1 MKKNINSL
9 IILLGCLLLIS
20 GVRSQDV
27 NFTQYFSTPMY
38 YNPAFTGINTG
49 VRARFLFRNQ
59 WPSLPVSYKSYF
71 FSADIGDRGLP
82 GAGGIGL
89 YVNSNNDG
97 VAFIHDLMV
106 ALNIS
111 VRIPITSYLVSQVG
125 IKAGIGQRRV
135 NWDDLVWS
143 DQLSELYG
151 NIYQSSF
158 VPPDAN
164 KRVYP
169 DFGIGGLF
177 LFANQEGNMSGTAGV
192 SLDHVFQ
199 PDIAFLSTGDMPL
212 PRKWVAHT
220 ELVFTSGGGSANMS
234 SGGANDPLKIN
245 PGILYENQAHMSF
258 LQAGLNIMKFNVYL
272 GGWFKTTLGNVNGNT
287 SALALLAGYRY
298 NFNEDMSIRFIYS
311 YDMQISGNL
320 SGTGGAH
327 EISLAIEF
335 GNVGLTGSG
344 RGGGGRG
351 TVFGAPG
358 GRGRGSSPL
367 ECPSFY

>member
-1 MKKNINSL
+1 MKKNLKSL
-9 IILLGCLLLIS
+9 IVLLGCLLVVIA
-20 GVRSQDV
+20 VKAQDV

-49 VRARFLFRNQ
+49 VRARFSFRDQ
-59 WPSLPVSYKSYF
+59 WPSLPAAYKSYF
-71 FSADIGDRGLP
+71 FSADVGDRGLP

-89 YVNSNNDG
+89 WVNSNNDG

-106 ALNIS
+106 GLNLS
-111 VRIPITSYLVSQVG
+111 VRIPITSYLVTQVG
-125 IKAGIGQRRV
+125 IKAAIGQRRV
-135 NWDDLVWS
+135 NWDDLVWT

-177 LFANQEGNMSGTAGV
+177 QYSNQEGNVTGTTGV
-192 SLDHVFQ
+192 ALDHVFQ
-199 PDIAFLSTGDMPL
+199 PDIAFLSTGSMPL
-212 PRKWVAHT
+212 PRKWVANT
-220 ELVFTSGGGSANMS
+220 DLVITSGGASANMS

-245 PGILYENQAHMSF
+245 PGILFENQAKMSF
-258 LQAGLNIMKFNVYL
+258 LQAGLNIMKFNVYV
-272 GGWFKTTLGNVNGNT
+272 GGWYKTTLGSTYGNT

-298 NFNEDMSIRFIYS
+298 NFNEDMSIRFMYS

-327 EISLAIEF
+327 EISLVIEF
-335 GNVGLTGSG
+335 GNVGLTGG
-344 RGGGGRG
+344 GHGGGRG
-351 TVFGAPG
+351 SVYGGPG
-358 GRGRGSSPL
+358 RTIRGNSPL